1 MGIVVD
7 IIILIILALF
17 ILSGYKRGL
26 TGSIIKLLSFAI
38 AIVVAFILYNP
49 VASSIEKNTQI
60 DDNIK
65 SSIINTLNG
74 DETEEGKENIEQE
87 GNNLL
92 QNIEQNIEQT
102 AQEAKTQI
110 IEQTA
115 EETTKT
121 VIKVGSWL
129 VIFLCTRII
138 LVVVSFFVKGITK
151 IPVIKQVDKLG
162 GIAYGLI
169 EGMLI
174 VYVVLGIISLTS
186 LMWTDNGA
194 ILAIKES
201 FIGEM
206 LYNNNIILN
215 MFF

>member
-7 IIILIILALF
+7 LIILIILALF

-74 DETEEGKENIEQE
+74 DETEEGKENIDQE
-87 GNNLL
+87 DNNFL
-92 QNIEQNIEQT
+92 QNIEQNIAET
-102 AQEAKTQI
+102 TQEAKTQI
-110 IEQTA
+110 IKQTA
-115 EETTKT
+115 EETTKA

-194 ILAIKES
+194 IVAIKES